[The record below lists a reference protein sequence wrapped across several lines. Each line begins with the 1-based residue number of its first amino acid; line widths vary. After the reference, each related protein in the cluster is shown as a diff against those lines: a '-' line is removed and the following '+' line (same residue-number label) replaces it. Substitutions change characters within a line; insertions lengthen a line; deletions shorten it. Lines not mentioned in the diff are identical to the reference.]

1 MKIKNNNHQEFI
13 TFYGYRIRKMEILLY
28 NCYYERDSKN
38 FFRFNFFMK
47 IKFKKI
53 TDNLIIPLGT
63 ENFDFAISEINKK
76 ETTLINL
83 VTNKILLFLK
93 NMDDLLGVVND

>member
-1 MKIKNNNHQEFI
+1 
-13 TFYGYRIRKMEILLY
+13 
-28 NCYYERDSKN
+28 
-38 FFRFNFFMK
+38 MK

-53 TDNLIIPLGT
+53 TDDLIIPLGT
-63 ENFDFAISEINKK
+63 ENFLFAISEINKK
-76 ETTLINL
+76 ETTLVNL